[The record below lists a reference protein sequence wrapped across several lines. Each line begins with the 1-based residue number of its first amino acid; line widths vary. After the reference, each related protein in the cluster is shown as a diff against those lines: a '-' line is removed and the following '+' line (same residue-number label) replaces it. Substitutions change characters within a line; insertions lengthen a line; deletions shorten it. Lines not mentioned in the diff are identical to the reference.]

1 MSLNN
6 TIPIQKSKYK
16 WILQRH
22 KVPHICCASG
32 PNTTIG
38 SFDFWVSF
46 TTNGGDF
53 FLESDKQSVKY

>member
-16 WILQRH
+16 GILQRH
-22 KVPHICCASG
+22 KVPHICCATG

-53 FLESDKQSVKY
+53 I